1 MFGLGYYYS
10 RFQDT
15 RVSGVLDA
23 NDSAQGF
30 EAFYDAALTPAAHLG
45 FDVQVQRSAL
55 DEIDTSVILGARLNL
70 SF

>member
-15 RVSGVLDA
+15 RISGHLDA
-23 NDSAQGF
+23 NDYAQGF
-30 EAFYDAALTPAAHLG
+30 EAFYDAALTPAARLG
-45 FDVQVQRSAL
+45 FDVQVQRPVV
-55 DEIDTSVILGARLNL
+55 DEIDTTVILGARLNL